1 MEAYIRDAL
10 QKCPLFHGCTSEE
23 AVSLAKDCHAALVS
37 FESGESIPLKGSEGG
52 GIGIVVKGKATVFS
66 ARDGR
71 TILNRLEAGS
81 LFGVSSLYSDHSAE
95 TLVVAKGKAEVLIWK
110 EAHLD
115 PLWQNKKAREN
126 LISFLTGRIRF
137 LTERIASFTAPCAEK
152 KLIRYLLQ
160 KAGESGSLSVKS
172 YSDLAKELSLG
183 RASLYRALEK
193 LEEEGLICRNG
204 KEVTIPC
211 PEKADLYLAQ

>member
-1 MEAYIRDAL
+1 MENYIRDAL
-10 QKCPLFHGCTSEE
+10 QKCPLFYGCTPEE
-23 AVSLAKDCHAALVS
+23 TASLANACRAALIS
-37 FESGESIPLKGSEGG
+37 FETGESIPLKESEGG

-71 TILNRLEAGS
+71 TILNRLEVGS
-81 LFGVSSLYSDHSAE
+81 LFGVSSLYSHHSAE
-95 TLVVAKGKAEVLIWK
+95 TLVVADSKVEILIWK
-110 EAHLD
+110 EVHLD

-160 KAGESGSLSVKS
+160 KAGEGGSLSVRS

-193 LEEEGLICRNG
+193 LEEENLILRNG
-204 KEVTIPC
+204 KEVTLPC
-211 PEKADLYLAQ
+211 PEKAELYLSR

>member
-1 MEAYIRDAL
+1 MEHYIPDAL
-10 QKCPLFHGCTSEE
+10 QKCPLFQGCTPEE
-23 AVSLAKDCHAALVS
+23 AASLAKACRAVPVS
-37 FESGESIPLKGSEGG
+37 FEAGETIPLKGSEGG
-52 GIGIVVKGKATVFS
+52 RIGIVVKGKATVYS

-95 TLVVAKGKAEVLIWK
+95 TLVVADSKAEVLIWK

-137 LTERIASFTAPCAEK
+137 LTERIASFTAPSAEK

-160 KAGESGSLSVKS
+160 KAGEGTSLSVRS

-193 LEEEGLICRNG
+193 LEEEGLICRSG
-204 KEVTIPC
+204 KEVTLPS
-211 PEKADLYLAQ
+211 PEKAELYLAR